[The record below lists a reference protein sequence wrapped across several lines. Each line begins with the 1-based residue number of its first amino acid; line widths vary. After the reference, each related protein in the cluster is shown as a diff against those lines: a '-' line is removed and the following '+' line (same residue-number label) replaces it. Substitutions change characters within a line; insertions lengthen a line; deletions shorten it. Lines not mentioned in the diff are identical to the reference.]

1 MRKKILI
8 ITLND
13 YIIYQP
19 TILNLYDRLNAGADV
34 KVISFRPQFA
44 TKKKDE
50 KRNIEYLETNFWL
63 TQIYTKTDFIFSK
76 ISRLLKVFNPSFTY
90 HYFFYN
96 KYLPSILKKKLESDQ
111 TVYNEVIAVDLQVLY
126 LGQQHFG
133 AVHFLSLEVDN
144 KTNRY
149 YNKIDISR
157 IKSVFVQSEIRYQ
170 YMFPGKEIRRFIVQ
184 NAPDYKPIDFS
195 GIVRKDF
202 IWAGAIDRRLAV
214 LDCLEFFNQYPEYK
228 LVLKGGGDKKT
239 RRIIEKRFAHLLNS
253 QRAVID
259 QSYLDAAEFVKFLSS
274 FRIGFCF
281 YDWNLIK
288 ASFNYQTA
296 PSGKMFMYLA
306 AGTPVIACKIPGFD
320 FVGEFNCGVLIED
333 YKPETIRKA
342 INTIKN
348 DYVKYSAGCIEAAK
362 HFSFDKNVIPYVEYL
377 LQTNREQKSIS

>member
-19 TILNLYDRLNAGADV
+19 TILNLYDKLSDKADV
-34 KVISFRPQFA
+34 KIISFRPQFA

-50 KRNIEYLETNFWL
+50 KRNIEYLETNFWP
-63 TQIYTKTDFIFSK
+63 TQVYTKMDFIISK
-76 ISRLLKVFNPSFTY
+76 LSKFVKLFNPKFAY
-90 HYFFYN
+90 HYLFYN
-96 KYLPSILKKKLESDQ
+96 KYLPSILKNELNKEKDK
-111 TVYNEVIAVDLQVLY
+111 YDEVIAVDLQVLY
-126 LGQQHFG
+126 LAQQYFG

-144 KTNRY
+144 NTNEY
-149 YNKIDISR
+149 YKKIDHSK
-157 IKSVFVQSEIRYQ
+157 IKSVFVQSETRYA
-170 YMFPGKEIRRFIVQ
+170 YIFPGKDIRRFIVQ
-184 NAPDYKPIDFS
+184 NAPDYKELDLI
-195 GIVRKDF
+195 RQERRNF

-214 LDCLEFFNQYPEYK
+214 LDCLEFFNQYPEFK

-239 RRIIEKRFAHLLNS
+239 RKIIEAKYDHLLS
-253 QRAVID
+253 SERAVID
-259 QSYLDAAEFVKFLSS
+259 QSYLDAGEFVKFLSN

-320 FVGEFNCGVLIED
+320 FVERFGCGVLIDNYEPATIANAVKLIEDD
-333 YKPETIRKA
+333 YK
-342 INTIKN
+342 
-348 DYVKYSAGCIEAAK
+348 KYSDACIEAAK
-362 HFSFDKNVIPYVEYL
+362 YFSFDKSVKPYIEFL
-377 LQTNREQKSIS
+377 LTPDQ

>member
-19 TILNLYDRLNAGADV
+19 TILNLYDKLSDKADV
-34 KVISFRPQFA
+34 KIISFRPQFA

-50 KRNIEYLETNFWL
+50 KRNIEYLETNYWL
-63 TQIYTKTDFIFSK
+63 TQFYTKTDFILSK
-76 ISRLLKVFNPSFTY
+76 LSRLVKVVDPKFTY
-90 HYFFYN
+90 HHRFYN
-96 KYLPSILKKKLESDQ
+96 KYLPSILKNKISNEKD
-111 TVYNEVIAVDLQVLY
+111 VYDEVIAVDLQVLY
-126 LGQQHFG
+126 LAQQYFG

-144 KTNRY
+144 NTNEY
-149 YNKIDISR
+149 YKKIDHSK
-157 IKSVFVQSEIRYQ
+157 IKSVFVQSEIRYA
-170 YMFPGKEIRRFIVQ
+170 YMFPEEDIKRFIVQ
-184 NAPDYKPIDFS
+184 NAPDYKELEQEGHD
-195 GIVRKDF
+195 RKHF

-214 LDCLEFFNQYPEYK
+214 LECLEFFNQYLEFK

-239 RRIIEKRFAHLLNS
+239 RRIIETKYGHLLSS

-259 QSYLDAAEFVKFLSS
+259 QSYLDADEFVKFLSG

-281 YDWNLIK
+281 YDWDLIK

-320 FVGEFNCGVLIED
+320 FVESFGCGVLIDNYE
-333 YKPETIRKA
+333 PATIANAVKLIEA
-342 INTIKN
+342 EHK
-348 DYVKYSAGCIEAAK
+348 KYSDACIEAAK
-362 HFSFDKNVIPYVEYL
+362 HFSFDKSVNPYIEFLLTSGNKVI
-377 LQTNREQKSIS
+377 